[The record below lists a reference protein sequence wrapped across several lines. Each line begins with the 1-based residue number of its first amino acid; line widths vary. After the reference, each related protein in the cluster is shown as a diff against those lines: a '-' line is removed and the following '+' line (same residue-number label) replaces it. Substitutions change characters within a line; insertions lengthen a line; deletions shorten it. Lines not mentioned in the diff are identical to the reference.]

1 MNSGIFKEK
10 VSRKIKWFI
19 NLFQVWRC
27 RKWASHSTV
36 PAPYV
41 YNGRQGKWVT
51 SSSLEQQN
59 VTTSIILLKLNLCVC
74 VFVCV
79 CVCVCARTRA
89 VTHSV
94 MSDSRTPGTSLL
106 GSSVHGTLQARKL
119 EWIAMS
125 SSRGSPQPSIDPRFL
140 ASHALAGRFF
150 ITAPWEAVNL
160 RCWD

>member
-79 CVCVCARTRA
+79 CVCVCVRARARSLTQSCLIQELQGLACLAPLSMGLSRQENWNGLPCPPPGDLPNPA
-89 VTHSV
+89 LIPGFWHPLHWQA
-94 MSDSRTPGTSLL
+94 DSL
-106 GSSVHGTLQARKL
+106 
-119 EWIAMS
+119 
-125 SSRGSPQPSIDPRFL
+125 
-140 ASHALAGRFF
+140 
-150 ITAPWEAVNL
+150 
-160 RCWD
+160 